1 VPVPLPPLPRW
12 VSSDMTFL
20 SLLIALVLEQVR
32 PVAHVAGLRRWGQR
46 WVNVCALQ
54 LDADLLVRSRLAWCL
69 AVVFPAVVAFSI
81 NVVLLHFLGWITSLL
96 WHIAVLYFTLGF
108 RQFSHHFTAV
118 RTAIEA
124 GETQRASALFS
135 EWKKEHGSF
144 DEVESSG
151 ALTLASFI
159 RHAVL
164 SSHRYVFGVI
174 FWFSFLAAL
183 GLGPAGA
190 VAYRMAELARKSWS
204 IERPLG
210 ETMASES
217 LVACSRAAWHALD
230 WVPVRVTALSFAV
243 MGSFEDAID
252 RWRHA
257 THDLSKSNDDV
268 LMAAFE
274 GAIGLPATAVDEPAA
289 KVDGSLPSTTV
300 VESILSSTV
309 GLVWRSVVA
318 WIALVAFLSLARIA
332 G

>member
-1 VPVPLPPLPRW
+1 V
-12 VSSDMTFL
+12 D
-20 SLLIALVLEQVR
+20 AC
-32 PVAHVAGLRRWGQR
+32 AH
-46 WVNVCALQ
+46 Q
-54 LDADLLVRSRLAWCL
+54 LDADLRIRSRLAWCL
-69 AVVFPAVVAFSI
+69 AVVCPALLAFAV
-81 NVVLLHFLGWITSLL
+81 NVVLLQSLGWITSLL

-118 RTAIEA
+118 RAAIEA
-124 GETQRASALFS
+124 GETQRANVLFAA
-135 EWKKEHGSF
+135 WKKEHGSF
-144 DEVESSG
+144 DAVGSSG
-151 ALTLASFI
+151 TLTLASFI
-159 RHAVL
+159 RHGVL

-174 FWFSFLAAL
+174 CWFSFLAAL

-190 VAYRMAELARKSWS
+190 VVYRMAELARKSWS
-204 IERPLG
+204 AERSASG
-210 ETMASES
+210 EATASDS
-217 LVACSRAAWHALD
+217 LTACSASAWYVLD

-257 THDLSKSNDDV
+257 AQESPGRNDDV

-274 GAIGLPATAVDEPAA
+274 GAIGLPATVTDEPVA
-289 KVDGSLPSTTV
+289 KAEVSLPSTAV
-300 VESILSSTV
+300 VESILGSTV

>member
-1 VPVPLPPLPRW
+1 
-12 VSSDMTFL
+12 MTFL
-20 SLLIALVLEQVR
+20 SLLIAMVLEQVR
-32 PVAHVAGLRRWGQR
+32 PVAHVAGLWRWGRRW
-46 WVNVCALQ
+46 VDACALQ
-54 LDADLLVRSRLAWCL
+54 LDADLPVRSRLAWCL
-69 AVVFPAVVAFSI
+69 AVVFPALIAFGI

-96 WHIAVLYFTLGF
+96 WHITVLYFTLGF

-118 RTAIEA
+118 RAAIEA
-124 GETQRASALFS
+124 GEPQRAGTLFS
-135 EWKKEHGSF
+135 GWKKEHGSF
-144 DEVESSG
+144 DGADSG
-151 ALTLASFI
+151 LALTLPSFI

-164 SSHRYVFGVI
+164 SSHRYVFGVV

-190 VAYRMAELARKSWS
+190 VVYRMAELARKSWS
-204 IERPLG
+204 TEKQFREIV
-210 ETMASES
+210 ASDA
-217 LVACSRAAWHALD
+217 LVACASSAWYALD

-257 THDLSKSNDDV
+257 THESPGSNDDV

-274 GAIGLPATAVDEPAA
+274 GAIGLPAALVMEESSTRKTEV
-289 KVDGSLPSTTV
+289 SLPSMAV
-300 VESILSSTV
+300 AESIFGSTV

-318 WIALVAFLSLARIA
+318 WIALVAFLSLAKIA